1 MRSLFLTLFVLVIVI
16 PLYAQNGDN
25 ITINAS
31 EDISKLIN
39 KHIAF
44 NKAKGG
50 IDGYRIQIF
59 FDAGNRSKSRSYV
72 TKSNFILKYPNIR
85 AYISYDAP
93 NYKVRVGNFRTKLDA
108 EHFRHKILEDYP
120 ASFTIPCQIDYP
132 RLNKYEED

>member
-1 MRSLFLTLFVLVIVI
+1 MRSLLITLIAFVIII
-16 PLYAQNGDN
+16 PLNAQDEDN
-25 ITINAS
+25 ITINES
-31 EDISKLIN
+31 EDINKLLN

-59 FDAGNRSKSRSYV
+59 FDAGNRSKSRAYAI
-72 TKSNFILKYPNIR
+72 KSNFILKYPNTR
-85 AYISYDAP
+85 AYISYEAP
-93 NYKVRVGNFRTKLDA
+93 NYKVRIGNFRTKLDA

-132 RLNKYEED
+132 RLDKYEED